1 MSDQSAIVEY
11 KGSDGSPSVV
21 TSSNGLPV
29 NIVAGSSSGTQYTD
43 AQAAPTHPIGDAI
56 EFNNA
61 GTWTTVSNSNGL
73 PVNVVAGGAGT
84 SSSYGA
90 AFPATGTAI
99 GATDGTN
106 MQSLKVDGSKNLL
119 TSVNT
124 ALPAGSNNIGG
135 VEIIDSGG
143 TNKLAVDASGRVSV
157 LGITNAIPAGS
168 NNIGGVEIIDSG
180 GTNKLAVD
188 ASGRVSVLGIT
199 NAIPAGGNTIG
210 AVTQASGPWTSNV
223 TQFGGNNVATGTGAG
238 GVGIPRVTVS
248 NDSVVGL
255 AAGSNTIG
263 TVKQTIATS
272 GGSIPYHNLTAATTN
287 FTNVKAAATQCYS
300 VRASNPSGTAMYVK
314 LYDKAT
320 TPATTDVPKT
330 TVYVPGTSVVVL
342 AFPEGMQFSNGFG
355 WAATGG
361 VADNDNTAT
370 SANNIVDYSLGS

>member
-124 ALPAGSNNIGG
+124 AL
-135 VEIIDSGG
+135 
-143 TNKLAVDASGRVSV
+143 
-157 LGITNAIPAGS
+157 PAGS